1 MVFFAASCA
10 YLGHSNLGSFVVLA
24 LRYYVCENI
33 CFGTLFVYFSLVGIF
48 FFVCL
53 CVYLCQA
60 LFWLLSVL
68 DMQKKKSSKLT
79 RKVLTIF
86 FSLSH
91 IQHIHKCYIIIEWK
105 LSIDAKWKIVFF
117 LPHTR
122 KSKFWIYSMEKFALL
137 LFIGFCSFFFFFFN
151 KTLWLFC

>member
-86 FSLSH
+86 FFSFA
-91 IQHIHKCYIIIEWK
+91 YTT
-105 LSIDAKWKIVFF
+105 
-117 LPHTR
+117 HTQMLHNNR
-122 KSKFWIYSMEKFALL
+122 MKTFNWCQMEN
-137 LFIGFCSFFFFFFN
+137 CFFFATHAQIEVLNLFN
-151 KTLWLFC
+151 GKIRIVIVYWFL